1 MHSRYVCA
9 VPVLHVGKKKWSR
22 ERGAYHFGVARR
34 GDEEQRRRETQFV
47 DYPLFL
53 PRQRSLLYKMIG
65 VVGGNG

>member
-34 GDEEQRRRETQFV
+34 GDEELKEEGRRN
-47 DYPLFL
+47 LWII
-53 PRQRSLLYKMIG
+53 LYSCLDKG
-65 VVGGNG
+65 VCCTR